1 MMESK
6 EQLNKYLE
14 KLSKEYDALIAK
26 HGHGVRPSYVSADL
40 DHLSYRIASTKEK
53 LVLLGLESPCDEWVG
68 GYGKG
73 QL

>member
-1 MMESK
+1 MPTKQDLS
-6 EQLNKYLE
+6 NRIDR
-14 KLSKEYDALIAK
+14 LSKEYDALIDK

-40 DHLSYRIASTKEK
+40 DNLSYRIAKAREQ
-53 LVLLGLESPCDEWVG
+53 LELLDIESPCDEWVG

>member
-1 MMESK
+1 METR
-6 EQLNKYLE
+6 EQLQAYLD
-14 KLSKEYDALIAK
+14 KLSEDYDALVAK

-40 DHLSYRIASTKEK
+40 EYLSNRIANTKQK
-53 LVLLGLESPCDEWVG
+53 LILIGLESPCDEWTG

>member
-1 MMESK
+1 MTTKQDLS
-6 EQLNKYLE
+6 NRIDR
-14 KLSKEYDALIAK
+14 LSKDYDALIDK

-40 DHLSYRIASTKEK
+40 SSLSSRIVRAKEQ
-53 LVLLGLESPCDEWVG
+53 LLLLGLESPCDDWTG